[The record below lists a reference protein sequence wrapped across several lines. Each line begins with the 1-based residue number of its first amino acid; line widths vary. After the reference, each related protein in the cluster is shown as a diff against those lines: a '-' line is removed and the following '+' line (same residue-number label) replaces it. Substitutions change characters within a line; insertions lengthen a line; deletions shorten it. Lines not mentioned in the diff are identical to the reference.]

1 MDAQFRDYIMTKCN
15 HFCNNCVPV
24 LNLSNKFHFPFIRL
38 AEVGKLSLPLKS
50 QEKYE
55 TGQLFLHRVFG
66 YRGVILFP
74 WRAKVYDRNSY
85 VPTTDSTDKPT
96 PSTPTSEVDD
106 TVNKSD
112 ISQNEMKI
120 NKDGDTVS
128 HTDADED
135 EQSGGIT
142 DAESMT
148 ARRVG
153 SKEISVN
160 VQTYYQV
167 LIDSRDCP
175 HVVCQQSDIV
185 QLTFMNV
192 Y

>member
-1 MDAQFRDYIMTKCN
+1 MPIFR
-15 HFCNNCVPV
+15 
-24 LNLSNKFHFPFIRL
+24 LL
-38 AEVGKLSLPLKS
+38 EVGKLSLPLKS

-85 VPTTDSTDKPT
+85 VPTADSVDKPT
-96 PSTPTSEVDD
+96 PTSTTS
-106 TVNKSD
+106 
-112 ISQNEMKI
+112 
-120 NKDGDTVS
+120 
-128 HTDADED
+128 DADDMPNTSDTTQMKAENGAD
-135 EQSGGIT
+135 STSHIND
-142 DAESMT
+142 DAHETSANSSAESRDDDSMT

-153 SKEISVN
+153 SKEITVN

-175 HVVCQQSDIV
+175 HVVRLKWFLSSF
-185 QLTFMNV
+185 TRSKH
-192 Y
+192 